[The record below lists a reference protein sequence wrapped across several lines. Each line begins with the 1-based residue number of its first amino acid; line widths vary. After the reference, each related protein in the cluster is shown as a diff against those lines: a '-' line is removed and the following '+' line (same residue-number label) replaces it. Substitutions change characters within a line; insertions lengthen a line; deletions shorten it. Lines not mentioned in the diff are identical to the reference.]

1 MFIFT
6 EFKNSGTTSAPNFYI
21 SSTASTNTVTITTHS
36 ITKSTEYSMNSIS
49 STVTLTTT
57 TTTTTTTS
65 TITISTSGGL
75 SFATTTTSTNTMFI
89 NSPTLSTSQS
99 DSRIDFSSVGV
110 IAVIAALVIVSFVII
125 TVVVVGLVVVYRKR
139 KRNKPYNEQGDVDS
153 TSSTGGASQR
163 FSNHRPEISPLDGE
177 TVEQD
182 NKDHQYVNIPKNV
195 NIPKQCEHSYV
206 NIPENM
212 EPSKQESRAPENVYS
227 VPHCHIKMEPNPAYK
242 PTTGTI
248 RVSDVKYY

>member
-6 EFKNSGTTSAPNFYI
+6 EFKNSGTTSAPNFSI

-36 ITKSTEYSMNSIS
+36 ITKSTEHSMNSIS
-49 STVTLTTT
+49 STVNVTTNI
-57 TTTTTTTS
+57 TS
-65 TITISTSGGL
+65 TITISTSDGL

-99 DSRIDFSSVGV
+99 DNRIDFSSVGV
-110 IAVIAALVIVSFVII
+110 IAVIAALVIVSFII
-125 TVVVVGLVVVYRKR
+125 ISVVVVGLIVVYHKR
-139 KRNKPYNEQGDVDS
+139 KKSKPYNEQDNVHS
-153 TSSTGGASQR
+153 NSSTGGASQR
-163 FSNHRPEISPLDGE
+163 FSTHPPEHSPVDSE

-182 NKDHQYVNIPKNV
+182 NKDHQYVNIPR
-195 NIPKQCEHSYV
+195 QCEHS
-206 NIPENM
+206 IPENM
-212 EPSKQESRAPENVYS
+212 EPSKQESRVPAADNVYS

-242 PTTGTI
+242 PTTSSSGTI